1 MDRFAECHAITA
13 KWEGGWSNH
22 PDDPGGPTM
31 YGIIQKVYDKKR
43 KEWGLP
49 LQSVRLITRDE
60 ALRIFRE
67 DYWDKVGAAALP
79 AGVDLCGYDG
89 GVNSGVGQSKKWLER
104 SASITDPVA
113 RVKNL
118 CKQRLSMLQTLKI
131 WKTFGEGWT
140 RRVVDIEAKGV
151 AMALAAAGAT
161 TGQVKSAAI
170 AESTLA
176 TSRSNTAKN
185 QAKLAGVAAGGA
197 GGGTATQQG
206 SVADVA
212 TYDPTLIWVLAAI
225 ALGLGTIALVRFI
238 RSHQDAERALAYA
251 EVAQ

>member
-31 YGIIQKVYDKKR
+31 YGVIQKVYDAKR
-43 KEWGLP
+43 KEWGQP

-67 DYWDKVGAAALP
+67 DYWNKVGAEALP

-89 GVNSGVGQSKKWLER
+89 GVNSGVGQSKKWLAR

-113 RVKNL
+113 RVKDL
-118 CKQRLSMLQTLKI
+118 CKQRLSMLQALKI
-131 WKTFGEGWT
+131 WKSFGKGWT

-161 TGQVKSAAI
+161 TSQVKSNAS

-176 TSRSNTAKN
+176 QARAKTASG
-185 QAKLAGVAAGGA
+185 QAKLAGVVAGGA
-197 GGGTATQQG
+197 GGGTATQP
-206 SVADVA
+206 SSITDV
-212 TYDPTLIWVLAAI
+212 TGYDPTLIWVLAAI
-225 ALGLGTIALVRFI
+225 AIGLGIIALVRFI
-238 RSHQDAERALAYA
+238 RSRQEAERAQAYA

>member
-1 MDRFAECHAITA
+1 MDRFAECHAVTA

-31 YGIIQKVYDKKR
+31 YGIIQKVYDGKR
-43 KEWGLP
+43 KEWGKA
-49 LQSVRLITRDE
+49 LQSVRLITRVE

-67 DYWDKVGAAALP
+67 DYWDKVGADTLP

-89 GVNSGVGQSKKWLER
+89 GVNSGVGQSKKWLAR
-104 SASITDPVA
+104 SASITDPVT

-118 CKQRLSMLQTLKI
+118 CKQRLSMLQSLKS
-131 WKTFGEGWT
+131 WKSFGKGWT

-161 TGQVKSAAI
+161 ASEVKSNASS
-170 AESTLA
+170 ESGLA
-176 TSRSNTAKN
+176 KARAKTASG
-185 QAKLAGVAAGGA
+185 QAKLAGVAASGA
-197 GGGTATQQG
+197 GGGTATQ
-206 SVADVA
+206 SNTVTDV
-212 TYDPTLIWVLAAI
+212 TGYDPAMIWVLAAI
-225 ALGLGTIALVRFI
+225 AMGLGIIALVRFI
-238 RSHQDAERALAYA
+238 HSRQEAERAQAYA

>member
-1 MDRFAECHAITA
+1 MDRFAECHAVTA

-31 YGIIQKVYDKKR
+31 YGVIQKVYDAKR
-43 KEWGLP
+43 KEWEQP

-67 DYWDKVGAAALP
+67 DYWNKVGAVALP

-89 GVNSGVGQSKKWLER
+89 AVNSGVGQSNKWLAR

-113 RVKNL
+113 RVKDL
-118 CKQRLSMLQTLKI
+118 CKQRLSMLQTLKT
-131 WKTFGEGWT
+131 WKSFGKGWT

-161 TGQVKSAAI
+161 ANQVKSAAVT
-170 AESTLA
+170 ESSLA
-176 TSRSNTAKN
+176 TARAKTAN
-185 QAKLAGVAAGGA
+185 SQAKIAGVAAGGA

-206 SVADVA
+206 SITDVSA
-212 TYDPTLIWVLAAI
+212 YDPTLIWVLAVI
-225 ALGLGTIALVRFI
+225 ALGLGIVALVRFI
-238 RSHQDAERALAYA
+238 HSRQEAERAQAYA